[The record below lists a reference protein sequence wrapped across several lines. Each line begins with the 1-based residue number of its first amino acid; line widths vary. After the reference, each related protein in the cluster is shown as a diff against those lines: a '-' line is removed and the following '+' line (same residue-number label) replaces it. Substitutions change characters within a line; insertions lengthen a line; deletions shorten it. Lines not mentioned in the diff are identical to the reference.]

1 MTPRSRK
8 AITQDSRVSELL
20 ELFYPVHY
28 KACIALEDEMRA
40 GQLSRKQ
47 TAILWLI
54 RSEGSNGER
63 MRRKDIERLLQSWF
77 EVSSSAI
84 TKALR
89 GMARPPLNLLEIV
102 EDPASGREK
111 QVSLTAKGHKF
122 LQVMVEQGRRFL
134 HPIVEQLTV
143 EEVAGGIRY
152 LRKAVAILE
161 VRQSRRDKNVGTS
174 RPSANDFARATKNG
188 HVNAP

>member
-1 MTPRSRK
+1 MTPRSRRGT
-8 AITQDSRVSELL
+8 TQESRVSELL

-63 MRRKDIERLLQSWF
+63 MRRKDIERVLQSWF

-89 GMARPPLNLLEIV
+89 GMARAPLNLLEIV
-102 EDPASGREK
+102 EDPSSGREK
-111 QVSLTAKGHKF
+111 QVSLTPKGQKF
-122 LQVMVEQGRRFL
+122 LHVMVEQGHRFL
-134 HPIVEQLTV
+134 QPIVERLSAD
-143 EEVAGGIRY
+143 EVDGGIRY
-152 LRKAVAILE
+152 LRKAVALLE
-161 VRQSRRDKNVGTS
+161 IQQSQRREVGTS
-174 RPSANDFARATKNG
+174 RPSTSAFARAAKNG
-188 HVNAP
+188 HVNAT